1 MRLMTILE
9 RLIPVQ
15 IFGLALGLGLI
26 LHWILPGRFA
36 SLGLLAVILS
46 VAALSLAF
54 WAFSEFGNKRNPI
67 DPRSQPKALV
77 TGGPYRFTR
86 NPMYLG
92 LLLILLAI
100 ALWLGSIPMLA
111 APLAFWAFMNHS
123 YIPREESKVAG
134 VLGEPYLEYLKQVRR
149 WL

>member
-1 MRLMTILE
+1 MKAMTMLN

-15 IFGLALGLGLI
+15 IFALALALGLI
-26 LHWILPGRFA
+26 LHWILPGQFV
-36 SLGLLAVILS
+36 SLGFLAVFL
-46 VAALSLAF
+46 AALALGLAF
-54 WAFSEFGNKRNPI
+54 WAFAEFRANQNPI

-100 ALWLGSIPMLA
+100 ALWLGSVPMLVA
-111 APLAFWAFMNHS
+111 SLAFWAFMNYS
-123 YIPREESKVAG
+123 YIPREETKVAG
-134 VLGEPYLEYLKQVRR
+134 VLGKPYQQYLTQVRR